1 MLALLKLHAISSN
14 NVIVNN
20 NNAVTKYLN
29 NELYIK
35 ENFCLPS

>member
-14 NVIVNN
+14 SVIVNN

-29 NELYIK
+29 NETLH
-35 ENFCLPS
+35 

>member
-14 NVIVNN
+14 SVIVNNTMTN

-29 NELYIK
+29 NKTLH
-35 ENFCLPS
+35 